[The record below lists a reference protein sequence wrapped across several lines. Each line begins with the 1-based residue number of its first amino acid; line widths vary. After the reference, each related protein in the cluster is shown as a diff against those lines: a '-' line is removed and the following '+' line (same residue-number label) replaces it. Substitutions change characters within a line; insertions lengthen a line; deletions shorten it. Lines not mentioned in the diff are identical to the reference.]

1 MRLTHLSLNHFRNY
15 HSLDLDFSGALTLL
29 QGDNAQGKTNL
40 LEAVHFLAT
49 SKSIHAQSEREVV
62 NWGAADEPIP
72 YARIA
77 GAVAR
82 SDDPRPLGLE
92 ILLTPRGDGV
102 NFKKQVRVNGVNKRS
117 MDFVGLLRAVLF
129 LPEDIALVADGPG
142 VRRRYLDIAL
152 CQMDRTY
159 CRALSAYQR
168 VVTQRNILLKTLR
181 DQGASPTAPATAAQL
196 GFWDEQLVRHGSLV
210 MARRGEFIRALEA
223 VARIR
228 HAELSDDRETLAI
241 YYMPSFNAGLM
252 SEANYQQ
259 LKNGRGLILEAVDA
273 SAPFPDAETVAAR
286 YLAQL
291 EARRARELAAGGTLY
306 GPHRDDL
313 RLLANGRD
321 LRLYGSRGQQRTAAL
336 ALKLAEVR
344 VMTEDT
350 GAAPVLL
357 LDDVMSELDAR
368 RRSALLSALDHVRQ
382 AIITATDWD
391 DFTPEFRRQ
400 AQQLTVR
407 DGSVEAVDI

>member
-82 SDDPRPLGLE
+82 SDDPRPLELE

-159 CRALSAYQR
+159 CRALSAYQK
-168 VVTQRNILLKTLR
+168 VVTQRNSLLKTLR

-259 LKNGRGLILEAVDA
+259 LKNGRGLILEAVDV

>member
-15 HSLDLDFSGALTLL
+15 RSLDLDFSGVLTLL

-40 LEAVHFLAT
+40 LEAIHFLAT

-77 GAVAR
+77 GEVTR
-82 SDDPRPLGLE
+82 SDDPRPLNLE
-92 ILLTPRGDGV
+92 IILTPRGDGV
-102 NFKKQVRVNGVNKRS
+102 NFKKQVKVNGVNKRS
-117 MDFVGLLRAVLF
+117 MDLIGNLRAVLF

-152 CQMDRTY
+152 CQMDRAY
-159 CRALSAYQR
+159 CRALSAYQK
-168 VVTQRNILLKTLR
+168 VVTQRNSLLKTLR
-181 DQGASPTAPATAAQL
+181 EQGASPSAPATVAQL
-196 GFWDEQLVRHGSLV
+196 SFWDEQLVRHGSLV
-210 MARRGEFIRALEA
+210 MAKRGKFIRSLEA
-223 VARIR
+223 VACIR

-241 YYMPSFNAGLM
+241 YYMPSFNPGHM
-252 SEANYQQ
+252 DEADYQR
-259 LKNGRGLILEAVDA
+259 LKNGRGLIPKSVDA
-273 SAPFPDAETVAAR
+273 PAPFPDEESVAAH

-291 EARRARELAAGGTLY
+291 DARRARELAAGGTLY
-306 GPHRDDL
+306 GPHRDDM
-313 RLLANGRD
+313 RMLANGRD

-344 VMTEDT
+344 VMTEAT
-350 GAAPVLL
+350 GTAPVLL

-368 RRSALLSALDHVRQ
+368 RRSALLTTLEHVRQ

-391 DFTPEFRRQ
+391 DFTPEFRQQ
-400 AQQLTVR
+400 AQRLTVR
-407 DGSVEAVDI
+407 NGRVEAVDV

>member
-1 MRLTHLSLNHFRNY
+1 MRLIHLSLNHFRNY
-15 HSLDLDFSGALTLL
+15 HSLELDFSGALTLL

-40 LEAVHFLAT
+40 LEAIHFLAT

-62 NWGAADEPIP
+62 NWGASDEPIP

-77 GAVAR
+77 GTVVR
-82 SDDPRPLGLE
+82 SDDPRPLELE
-92 ILLTPRGDGV
+92 IILTPRGDGV

-117 MDFVGLLRAVLF
+117 MDLIGNLRAVLF
-129 LPEDIALVADGPG
+129 LPDDIALVADGPG

-159 CRALSAYQR
+159 CRALSAYQK
-168 VVTQRNILLKTLR
+168 VVTQRNSLLKTLR
-181 DQGASPTAPATAAQL
+181 EQGASPSAPTTVAQL
-196 GFWDEQLVRHGSLV
+196 SFWDEQLVRHGSLV
-210 MARRGEFIRALEA
+210 MAKRGEFIRALEA

-228 HAELSDDRETLAI
+228 HAELSDDREALEI
-241 YYMPSFNAGLM
+241 YYMPSFNVGPM
-252 SEANYQQ
+252 SEADYQR
-259 LKNGRGLILEAVDA
+259 LKNGRGLVPKSADA
-273 SAPFPDAETVAAR
+273 SAPFPDAKTVTAR

-291 EARRARELAAGGTLY
+291 EARRARELAAGSALY
-306 GPHRDDL
+306 GPHRDDM

-336 ALKLAEVR
+336 ALKLAEVH
-344 VMTEDT
+344 VMTEAT
-350 GAAPVLL
+350 GTAPVLL

-368 RRSALLSALDHVRQ
+368 RRGALLNTLEHVRQ

-391 DFTPEFRRQ
+391 DFAPEFRRN

-407 DGSVEAVDI
+407 DGRVEAVDV